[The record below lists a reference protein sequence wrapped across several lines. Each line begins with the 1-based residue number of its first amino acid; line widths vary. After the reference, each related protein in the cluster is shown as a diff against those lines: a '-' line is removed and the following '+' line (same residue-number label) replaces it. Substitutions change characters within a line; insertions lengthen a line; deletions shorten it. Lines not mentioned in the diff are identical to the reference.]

1 MENKY
6 KIEAVLFAS
15 GVPISIEE
23 LSRVCELSKTETEQ
37 AINDLK
43 LEYQEKQNGLTI
55 LEKITSGKA
64 MMQLVS
70 NHKVSIYIQKLNKQI
85 LEGDLSP
92 AALETLA
99 IIAYKGPI
107 SRGEIDDIRGAN
119 SSYILKI
126 LMIRGLIERY
136 QNPERKNSFLYEVS
150 FDLLKT
156 LGIDT
161 IKQLPDF
168 EKLHNLT
175 FKNAEI

>member
-15 GVPISIEE
+15 GVPISSEE
-23 LSRVCELSKTETEQ
+23 LEHVCELNKNEINQ
-37 AINDLK
+37 AISDLQ
-43 LEYQEKQNGLTI
+43 LEYEEKQNGFTI
-55 LEKITSGKA
+55 LEKITSGKR
-64 MMQLVS
+64 MIQLVS
-70 NHKVSIYIQKLNKQI
+70 NDRVSSYIQKLNKQI

-126 LMIRGLIERY
+126 LMVRGLIERY

-150 FDLLKT
+150 FDLLKI
-156 LGIDT
+156 LGIN
-161 IKQLPDF
+161 KVEQLPDF
-168 EKLHNLT
+168 DKLHNLT
-175 FKNAEI
+175 F